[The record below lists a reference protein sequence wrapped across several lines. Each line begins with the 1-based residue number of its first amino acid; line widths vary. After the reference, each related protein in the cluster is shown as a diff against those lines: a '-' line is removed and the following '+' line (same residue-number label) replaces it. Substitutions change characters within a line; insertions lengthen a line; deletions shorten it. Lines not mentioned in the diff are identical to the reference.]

1 MRRESLRLRWLIGA
15 LGVALVG
22 LALPMT
28 SAAAEA
34 RVVVAGVAPIP
45 ANVRVVNKAITTTFD
60 VTLAPR
66 SSTGLANYIAGLSD
80 TASANYRHF
89 LTTQQFAQRFGATA
103 SSVDAVR
110 DYFESF

>member
-66 SSTGLANYIAGLSD
+66 SSAGLANYIAGLSD

-89 LTTQQFAQRFGATA
+89 LTTQQFAQRF
-103 SSVDAVR
+103 
-110 DYFESF
+110 